1 MGTGAGGAGNV
12 VFLLNNQQPMLQELG
27 KQNPPL
33 MLLIQEHQADFVLL
47 LNEPVEGGEGFV
59 LLSISDPKESKET
72 PVSWS
77 HAAGHS
83 SVPEEREAVEQFEAA
98 GFDRPIVLEM
108 FFAFDK
114 NEELAA
120 NYFLDH
126 MQELED

>member
-1 MGTGAGGAGNV
+1 MGTGADGAGNV

-72 PVSWS
+72 
-77 HAAGHS
+77 GHS